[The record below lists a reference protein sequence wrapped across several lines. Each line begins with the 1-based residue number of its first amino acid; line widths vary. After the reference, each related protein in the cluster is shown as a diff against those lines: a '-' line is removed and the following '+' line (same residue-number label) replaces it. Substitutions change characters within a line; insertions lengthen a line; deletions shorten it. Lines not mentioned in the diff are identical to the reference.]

1 MIPSK
6 FGSSQGLTRKED
18 DALIR
23 GAGRYVADFL
33 PARTLHAVVLRSPHA
48 HARFRITDAEAARAM
63 SGVHLVLTGPDVADL
78 GGLPCVAVPEGVRI
92 SAPPYPIL
100 AREEVRHVGDAVA
113 FVVAE
118 TVSQAKDAAEAIAI
132 DWEPLP
138 HVVSAVEAL
147 KPGAPQVW
155 STHAGNVAFE
165 DKLGDK
171 AGTAQA
177 LASAAR
183 TVSLSIV
190 NQRLVTNYL
199 DTRAVVAEYD
209 AKADRLTLTLG
220 SQGSHILRDLLS
232 GMVLKIP
239 PEKLRVVTPD
249 VGGGFGTKLFPYREY
264 ALAAVAAKRL
274 KRPVK
279 WVAERTEHFLGDTQG
294 RDNFTTATL
303 ALDADNRFTALSIDM
318 TCDMGAYLSAF
329 APYIPHVGA
338 VMLPGVYDF
347 PTCFIRIR
355 AAFTNTLPVDAYR
368 GAGRPEAAYLIERLV
383 DTAARDLDMS
393 PEALRKK
400 NFIKPKAMPYTTAT
414 DKVYDSGDFAGHMKR
429 AQEIIDWSGFNK
441 RSAASK
447 KARKLRGIGLATYIE
462 ACGSNGPDAAT
473 VKLEADG
480 NITVLAG
487 SQSTGQGHKTAYAQL
502 VADHLDLPPERV
514 TVIQGDTGLVPTGA
528 GTGGSS
534 SITCGGAS
542 VASASRQLAAN
553 LKSIAAHEL
562 EAAEGDLEIENGEVR
577 IAGTD
582 RTIPFAKLAAS
593 TEARPELL
601 TVSDTVGPPQPTYP
615 NGTHIA
621 EVEVDPDTGHI
632 DVVSYV
638 VVDDFG
644 VTLNPL
650 LLAGQVHGGAVQGI
664 GQAIME
670 STVYDASSGQ
680 LVTASLMD
688 YALPRAADMP
698 SFTFET
704 RNVRCAT
711 NPLGVKGAGEAG
723 TIGAAPAVMN
733 AIVDALYRA
742 YRIRHVD
749 MPATPERV
757 WAAIREGERMQAL

>member
-6 FGSSQGLTRKED
+6 FGFSQALTRAED
-18 DALIR
+18 ETLIR
-23 GAGRYVADFL
+23 GNGRYVADVL
-33 PARTLHAVVLRSPHA
+33 PDRTLHAAVLRSPHA
-48 HARFRITDAEAARAM
+48 HARLRIADVAAARAKT
-63 SGVHLVLTGPDVADL
+63 GVHLVLTAPDVADL
-78 GGLPCVAVPEGVRI
+78 GGLPCVAVPEGVRV

-100 AREEVRHVGDAVA
+100 AGDEVRHVGDAIA

-118 TVSQAKDAAEAIAI
+118 TVAQAKDAAEAIAI
-132 DWEPLP
+132 DWEPLS
-138 HVVSAVEAL
+138 HVVSALEAL

-155 STHAGNVAFE
+155 PTHPGNVAFE
-165 DKLGDK
+165 DRLGDE

-177 LASAAR
+177 LASAAK
-183 TVSLSIV
+183 TVTLSVV

-220 SQGSHILRDLLS
+220 SQGSHLLRDLLS
-232 GMVLKIP
+232 SAVLKIA
-239 PEKLRVVTPD
+239 PEKLRVITPD

-279 WVAERTEHFLGDTQG
+279 WVAERTEHFLGDAQG
-294 RDNFTTATL
+294 RDNVTTATL

-347 PTCFIRIR
+347 PACFVRIT

-383 DTAARDLDMS
+383 DTAARDLGLS

-400 NFIKPKAMPYTTAT
+400 NFIKPKAMPYTTPT
-414 DKVYDSGDFAGHMKR
+414 QKVYDTGDFAGHMKR

-441 RSAASK
+441 RAAASK
-447 KARKLRGIGLATYIE
+447 KTRKLRGIGLATYIE
-462 ACGSNGPDAAT
+462 ACGNNGPDAAT
-473 VKLEADG
+473 VRLEPDG
-480 NITVLAG
+480 SVTVLAG

-514 TVIQGDTGLVPTGA
+514 TVIQGDTDLVLTGA

-542 VASASRQLAAN
+542 VASASRKLAAN
-553 LKSIAAHEL
+553 LKSIAAEVL
-562 EAAEGDLEIENGEVR
+562 EAAESDLEIENGEVR

-582 RTIPFAKLAAS
+582 RTLPFAGVAAS
-593 TEARPELL
+593 AGARPELL
-601 TVSDTVGPPQPTYP
+601 SVMEQVGPPEATYP

-621 EVEVDPDTGHI
+621 EVEVDDDTGHI
-632 DVVSYV
+632 DIVSYV

-664 GQAIME
+664 GQAMLE
-670 STVYDASSGQ
+670 RTVYDASSGQ
-680 LVTASLMD
+680 LITASLMD

-704 RNVRCAT
+704 RNVRCTT

-757 WAAIREGERMQAL
+757 WAAIRDGKRMHAL